1 MPCSDRNKGLGT
13 GRQASAAIDRL
24 FEIAFVN
31 PHTNRVDFQGE
42 LRWQGLA
49 IGQQRCSK
57 SHGKTTS

>member
-42 LRWQGLA
+42 LR
-49 IGQQRCSK
+49 
-57 SHGKTTS
+57 